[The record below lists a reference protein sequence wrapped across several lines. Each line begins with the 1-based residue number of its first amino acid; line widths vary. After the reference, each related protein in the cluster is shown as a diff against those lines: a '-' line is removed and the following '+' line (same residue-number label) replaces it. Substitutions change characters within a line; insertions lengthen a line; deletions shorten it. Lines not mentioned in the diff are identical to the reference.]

1 MINEPTS
8 PVVAPAFWAV
18 QLEENQHDSL
28 TDTAVTIQFTRTGLL
43 GLQME
48 AGKNTLK
55 TIGGDTSEVKLS
67 DKFSSNLKSFIQIG
81 DGVIGAWGVDE
92 IDRIG
97 IVVKIHI
104 SPFAKAPVE
113 IEVEWK
119 IIFPHR
125 IAFENEIFN
134 IKRSPFRLDD
144 DLIEALKLPL
154 EVEKNI
160 TRKVLVKP
168 ARRRSDS
175 TSPSHRPGSG
185 RSMGRRGG
193 GDPPPPPPPDSD
205 GDYEDM
211 FYAEDTDDDSIL
223 TGDIVTEPGPA
234 RAVQLFFGTNRIPTG
249 KSDWGEYYGNE
260 YDNELREGICSVNIP
275 PNKKQ
280 GETPRPFRIPWIY
293 EFPEREDKHVMIKL
307 IRELEE
313 RVFLD
318 FIQKELSRLKENTGL
333 IFVHGFNNT
342 FEEAAWRAGQ
352 LAWDMPFKGIVGF
365 YSWPAIGSY
374 LADEARVRASVEP
387 FKKFV
392 IQLLEESGLQ
402 KIHILAHS
410 MGNVLL
416 TESLNQLASDV
427 GHKKLLHK
435 IQQIVLAAPDID
447 QSIFRNSILPYF
459 KDLGMRR
466 TIYASDRDIALRAS
480 GVIRKR
486 QPRLGFAGSHLFVS
500 EWFDTVDASKVGKSS
515 MGHSY
520 VFQTRE
526 MLTDLHLLLNM
537 GFAPKKRRLRDQLRE
552 NLTYW
557 LYPW

>member
-28 TDTAVTIQFTRTGLL
+28 TETSATIQFFGAGLI
-43 GLQME
+43 GLEMQAE
-48 AGKNTLK
+48 AKTLK
-55 TIGGDTSEVKLS
+55 TIGGDVSEVNLG
-67 DKFSSNLKSFIQIG
+67 DTISSSTKPIIQIG
-81 DGVIGAWGVDE
+81 DGVIGAWGADE
-92 IDRIG
+92 MDRIG
-97 IVVKIHI
+97 IVTKVQFSLTGKSITG
-104 SPFAKAPVE
+104 V
-113 IEVEWK
+113 EVEWK

-125 IAFENEIFN
+125 IAFESDVFDS
-134 IKRSPFRLDD
+134 KRSPQSLNKE
-144 DLIEALKLPL
+144 LIDSLKLPL
-154 EVEKNI
+154 ELEEEVTSEIFFK
-160 TRKVLVKP
+160 R
-168 ARRRSDS
+168 ARRRPDS
-175 TSPSHRPGSG
+175 TSPSRRRASG
-185 RSMGRRGG
+185 RSMGRSGG

-342 FEEAAWRAGQ
+342 FEESAWRAGQ

-392 IQLLEESGLQ
+392 VQLLEESGLQ
-402 KIHILAHS
+402 KVHILAHS